1 MSFQNSYLITH
12 PSLLIT
18 HIFRLMP
25 RTRYSHLDPD
35 LIRQLLSE
43 MGLRRLFN
51 HLLLQ
56 SGGDVDEAMRWM
68 RMLQQRGYLDE
79 NIDLDQFFAQLM
91 AENVITADHEGN
103 LSLTAGGERQIR
115 RDALDEIFGGLHR
128 SMSGSHSVPTAGQGT
143 ERLTETRPYQFGDD
157 PMSIDSIRSI
167 QNAMKHNDP
176 ADPITIAAD
185 DLEVFETEHASSC
198 ATVVMIDIS
207 HSMILYGEDR
217 ITPAKKVALALTEL
231 ILTKYPKD
239 AIDVLLFGDE
249 AREVPISEI
258 AYVQVGPYHTN
269 TKAGLELAQRILRR
283 RKHNNKQIF
292 MITDGKPS
300 ALTENGRLYTNS
312 FGLDMKI
319 VNRTLEEADRCRRQG
334 IPITTFMLATDPM
347 LVNFVDQ
354 LSKINRGRAFYAS
367 ADRLGEYIL
376 ADYIRNRRKFV
387 H

>member
-1 MSFQNSYLITH
+1 LRHRYSYLD
-12 PSLLIT
+12 PELIK
-18 HIFRLMP
+18 
-25 RTRYSHLDPD
+25 
-35 LIRQLLSE
+35 QLLAE

-56 SGGDVDEAMRWM
+56 SGGDVEEAMRWM
-68 RMLQQRGYLDE
+68 RALQERGYIDPS
-79 NIDLDQFFAQLM
+79 IDLDAFFARLVE
-91 AENVITADHEGN
+91 ENIIGEDANGN
-103 LSLTAGGERQIR
+103 VVLAAGGERQIR
-115 RDALDEIFGGLHR
+115 RDALDEIFGGLQK
-128 SMSGSHSVPTAGQGT
+128 SMTGSHSVNNAGQGT
-143 ERLTETRPYQFGDD
+143 ERLTETRQYQFGDD

-167 QNAMKHNDP
+167 QNTMKHTDP
-176 ADPITIAAD
+176 SDPILITEE
-185 DLEVFETEHASSC
+185 DLEVFETEHNSSC

-207 HSMILYGEDR
+207 HSMVLYGEDR

-231 ILTKYPKD
+231 IISKYPKD
-239 AIDVLLFGDE
+239 AIDVLLFGDD

-258 AYVQVGPYHTN
+258 PYVKVGPYHTN

-300 ALTENGRLYTNS
+300 ALFEGGRLYTNS

-319 VNRTLEEADRCRRQG
+319 VNRTLEEADKCRRSG

-347 LVNFVDQ
+347 LVNFVEQ
-354 LSKINRGRAFYAS
+354 LSKINRGRAFYS
-367 ADRLGEYIL
+367 SVDRLGEYIL

>member
-1 MSFQNSYLITH
+1 MRH
-12 PSLLIT
+12 
-18 HIFRLMP
+18 
-25 RTRYSHLDPD
+25 RYSYLDPD
-35 LIRQLLSE
+35 LIRQLLAE

-68 RMLQQRGYLDE
+68 RALQDRGYIDP
-79 NIDLDQFFAQLM
+79 NIDLDAFFARLM
-91 AENVITADHEGN
+91 EENVIGEDANGN
-103 LSLTAGGERQIR
+103 VVLGAGGERQIR
-115 RDALDEIFGGLHR
+115 RDALDEIFGGLQK
-128 SMSGSHSVPTAGQGT
+128 SLTGSHSVANAGQGT

-157 PMSIDSIRSI
+157 PMAIDSIRSL
-167 QNAMKHNDP
+167 QNAMKHTDP
-176 ADPITIAAD
+176 ADAILMTEE
-185 DLEVFETEHASSC
+185 DLEVFETEHNSSC

-239 AIDVLLFGDE
+239 SIDVLLFGDE
-249 AREVPISEI
+249 AIEVPIAEI
-258 AYVQVGPYHTN
+258 PYVKVGPYHTN
-269 TKAGLELAQRILRR
+269 TKAGLELAQRILQR

-300 ALTENGRLYTNS
+300 ALTENGMLYTNS

-319 VNRTLEEADRCRRQG
+319 VNRTLEEADRCRRAG

-347 LVNFVDQ
+347 LVNFVEQ
-354 LSKINRGRAFYAS
+354 LSKINRGRAFYS
-367 ADRLGEYIL
+367 SPDRLGEYIL

>member
-1 MSFQNSYLITH
+1 MRH
-12 PSLLIT
+12 
-18 HIFRLMP
+18 
-25 RTRYSHLDPD
+25 RYSYLDPD
-35 LIRQLLSE
+35 LIRQILSE

-56 SGGDVDEAMRWM
+56 TGGDVEEAMQWM
-68 RMLQQRGYLDE
+68 RVLQERGLIDE
-79 NIDLDQFFAQLM
+79 DVDLDAFFARLLE
-91 AENVITADHEGN
+91 ENVISQDANGN
-103 LSLTAGGERQIR
+103 VTLATGGERQIR
-115 RDALDEIFGGLHR
+115 RDALDEIFGGLQK
-128 SMSGSHSVPTAGQGT
+128 SLTGSHSVATAGQGT

-157 PMSIDSIRSI
+157 PMSLDSIRTL

-176 ADPITIAAD
+176 SGDISIVEE
-185 DLEVFETEHASSC
+185 DLEVFETEHNSSC

-231 ILTKYPKD
+231 IITKYPKD
-239 AIDVLLFGDE
+239 SIDVLLFGDD
-249 AREVPISEI
+249 AVEVPISEI
-258 AYVQVGPYHTN
+258 PYVKVGPYHTN

-283 RKHNNKQIF
+283 RKHANKQIF

-300 ALTENGRLYTNS
+300 ALFENGHLYTNS

-319 VNRTLEEADRCRRQG
+319 VNRTLEEADRCRRAN

-347 LVNFVDQ
+347 LVNFVEQ
-354 LSKINRGRAFYAS
+354 LSQINRGRAFYS
-367 ADRLGEYIL
+367 SPDRLGEYIL

>member
-1 MSFQNSYLITH
+1 M
-12 PSLLIT
+12 
-18 HIFRLMP
+18 
-25 RTRYSHLDPD
+25 RTRYSHLDPE
-35 LIRQLLSE
+35 LIQRLLAE

-56 SGGDVDEAMRWM
+56 TGGDVEEAMRWM
-68 RMLQQRGYLDE
+68 RELQRRGLIPADT
-79 NIDLDQFFAQLM
+79 DLEEFFARLL
-91 AENVITADHEGN
+91 EDRVIGQDGEGN
-103 LSLTAGGERQIR
+103 LTLSAGGERQIR
-115 RDALDEIFGGLHR
+115 RDALDEIFGGLQK
-128 SMSGSHSVPTAGQGT
+128 SMSGYHSVSNAGQGT
-143 ERLTETRPYQFGDD
+143 ERLTETRPYRFGDD
-157 PMSIDSIRSI
+157 PMAIDAVRST
-167 QNAMKHNDP
+167 QNAMKHSDP
-176 ADPITIAAD
+176 AGAIAMTED
-185 DLEVFETEHASSC
+185 DLEVFDTEHASNC

-249 AREVPISEI
+249 ATEVPISEI
-258 AYVQVGPYHTN
+258 PYVQVGPYHTN

-283 RKHNNKQIF
+283 RKHANKQIF

-300 ALTENGRLYTNS
+300 ALHENGRLYTNS

-319 VNRTLEEADRCRRQG
+319 VNRTLEEADRCRRAG
-334 IPITTFMLATDPM
+334 IPITTFMLATDPT
-347 LVNFVDQ
+347 LVNFVEQ

-367 ADRLGEYIL
+367 PDRLGEYIL

>member
-1 MSFQNSYLITH
+1 
-12 PSLLIT
+12 
-18 HIFRLMP
+18 
-25 RTRYSHLDPD
+25 
-35 LIRQLLSE
+35 

-56 SGGDVDEAMRWM
+56 SGGDVDDAMRWM
-68 RMLQQRGYLDE
+68 RALQDRGYIDDDV
-79 NIDLDQFFAQLM
+79 DLDAFFAQLM
-91 AENVITADHEGN
+91 QENVIGQDGN
-103 LSLTAGGERQIR
+103 GDLTLGVAGERQIR
-115 RDALDEIFGGLHR
+115 RDALDEIFGGLQK
-128 SMSGSHSVPTAGQGT
+128 SMTGSHSVNTAGQGT
-143 ERLTETRPYQFGDD
+143 ERLTETRPYTFGDD
-157 PMSIDSIRSI
+157 PMSIDSSRSL

-176 ADPITIAAD
+176 DGQISIVED
-185 DLEVFETEHASSC
+185 DLEVFETEHHSSC

-239 AIDVLLFGDE
+239 SIDVLLFGDT

-258 AYVQVGPYHTN
+258 AYVQVGPEHTN
-269 TKAGLELAQRILRR
+269 TKAGLQLAQQILRR
-283 RKHNNKQIF
+283 RKHANKQIF

-319 VNRTLEEADRCRRQG
+319 VNRTLEEADRCRRAN

-347 LVNFVDQ
+347 LVNFVEQ
-354 LSKINRGRAFYAS
+354 LSKINRGRAFYS
-367 ADRLGEYIL
+367 SPDRLGEYIL

>member
-1 MSFQNSYLITH
+1 MRS
-12 PSLLIT
+12 
-18 HIFRLMP
+18 
-25 RTRYSHLDPD
+25 RYSHLDPD
-35 LIRQLLSE
+35 LIRQLLAE

-56 SGGDVDEAMRWM
+56 TSGDVEEAMRWM
-68 RMLQQRGYLDE
+68 RVLQERGYIDPDV
-79 NIDLDQFFAQLM
+79 DLDAFFAQLM
-91 AENVITADHEGN
+91 QENVIGQDGEGN
-103 LSLTAGGERQIR
+103 LALSSGGERQIR
-115 RDALDEIFGGLHR
+115 RDALDEIFGGLKK
-128 SMSGSHSVPTAGQGT
+128 SMTGYHSVANAGAGT
-143 ERLTETRPYQFGDD
+143 ERLTETRPYHFGDD
-157 PMSIDSIRSI
+157 PMSIDSNRSL

-176 ADPITIAAD
+176 AGALSITED
-185 DLEVFETEHASSC
+185 DLEVFETEHSSNC

-249 AREVPISEI
+249 ATEVPISEI
-258 AYVQVGPYHTN
+258 PYVQVGPYHTN

-283 RKHNNKQIF
+283 RRHANKQIF

-300 ALTENGRLYTNS
+300 ALFENGRLYTNS

-319 VNRTLEEADRCRRQG
+319 VNRTLEEADRCRRTG

-354 LSKINRGRAFYAS
+354 LSKMNRGRAYYAS
-367 ADRLGEYIL
+367 PDRLGEYIL

>member
-1 MSFQNSYLITH
+1 MRH
-12 PSLLIT
+12 
-18 HIFRLMP
+18 
-25 RTRYSHLDPD
+25 RYSHLDPE
-35 LIRQLLSE
+35 LIRQLLAE

-56 SGGDVDEAMRWM
+56 TSGDVEEAMRWM
-68 RMLQQRGYLDE
+68 RMLQERGY
-79 NIDLDQFFAQLM
+79 IDPDVDLEAFFAQLM
-91 AENVITADHEGN
+91 QENVIGQDGSGN
-103 LSLTAGGERQIR
+103 LALSSGGERQIR
-115 RDALDEIFGGLHR
+115 RDALDEIFGGLKK
-128 SMSGSHSVPTAGQGT
+128 SMTGYHSVANAGAGT
-143 ERLTETRPYQFGDD
+143 ERLTETRPYHFGDD
-157 PMSIDSIRSI
+157 PMSIDSIRSL

-176 ADPITIAAD
+176 ADAITITED
-185 DLEVFETEHASSC
+185 DLEVFETEHSSNC

-239 AIDVLLFGDE
+239 AIDVLLFGDD
-249 AREVPISEI
+249 ATEVPISEI
-258 AYVQVGPYHTN
+258 PYVQVGPYHTN

-283 RKHNNKQIF
+283 RRHANKQIF

-319 VNRTLEEADRCRRQG
+319 VNRTLEEADRCRRAG

-354 LSKINRGRAFYAS
+354 LSKMNRGRAYYS
-367 ADRLGEYIL
+367 SPDRLGEYVF

>member
-1 MSFQNSYLITH
+1 MRH
-12 PSLLIT
+12 
-18 HIFRLMP
+18 
-25 RTRYSHLDPD
+25 RYGHLDPD
-35 LIRQLLSE
+35 LIRRLLEE

-51 HLLLQ
+51 QLLLQ
-56 SGGDVDEAMRWM
+56 SGGDVEEAMRWM
-68 RMLQQRGYLDE
+68 RMLQQRGY
-79 NIDLDQFFAQLM
+79 IDPDVDLEAFFAQLLE
-91 AENVITADHEGN
+91 ENILGQDADGN
-103 LSLTAGGERQIR
+103 VVLAAGGERQIR
-115 RDALDEIFGGLHR
+115 RDALDEIFGGLQK
-128 SMSGSHSVPTAGQGT
+128 SMSGYHSVANAGQGT
-143 ERLTETRPYQFGDD
+143 ERLTETRPYHFGDD
-157 PMSIDSIRSI
+157 PMSIDSIRSL

-176 ADPITIAAD
+176 ADAISITED
-185 DLEVFETEHASSC
+185 DLEVFETEHNSSC

-231 ILTKYPKD
+231 IMTKYPKD
-239 AIDVLLFGDE
+239 AIDVLLFGDD
-249 AREVPISEI
+249 AKEVPISEI
-258 AYVQVGPYHTN
+258 AYAQVGPYHTN

-319 VNRTLEEADRCRRQG
+319 VNRTLEEADRCRRAG

-367 ADRLGEYIL
+367 PDRLGEYIL

>member
-1 MSFQNSYLITH
+1 MRH
-12 PSLLIT
+12 
-18 HIFRLMP
+18 
-25 RTRYSHLDPD
+25 RYSYLDPD
-35 LIRQLLSE
+35 LIRQLLEE

-56 SGGDVDEAMRWM
+56 SGGDVEEAMRWM
-68 RMLQQRGYLDE
+68 HALQDRGYIDP
-79 NIDLDQFFAQLM
+79 NIDLDAFFAKLM
-91 AENVITADHEGN
+91 EENVIGQDADGN
-103 LSLTAGGERQIR
+103 AVLGAGGERQIR
-115 RDALDEIFGGLHR
+115 RDALDEIFGGLQK
-128 SMSGSHSVPTAGQGT
+128 SLTGSHSVASAGQGS

-157 PMSIDSIRSI
+157 PMAIDSIRSL
-167 QNAMKHNDP
+167 QNAMKHTDP
-176 ADPITIAAD
+176 ADPILMAED
-185 DLEVFETEHASSC
+185 DLEVFETEHNSSC

-239 AIDVLLFGDE
+239 SIDVLLFGDE
-249 AREVPISEI
+249 ATEVPIAEI
-258 AYVQVGPYHTN
+258 PYVQVGPFHTN

-283 RKHNNKQIF
+283 HKHNNKQIF

-300 ALTENGRLYTNS
+300 ALTENGHLYTNS

-319 VNRTLEEADRCRRQG
+319 VNRTLEEADRCRRAN

-347 LVNFVDQ
+347 LVNFVEQ
-354 LSKINRGRAFYAS
+354 LSKINRGRAFYS
-367 ADRLGEYIL
+367 SPDRLGEYIL

>member
-1 MSFQNSYLITH
+1 MRHRYSYLD
-12 PSLLIT
+12 PQLIQ
-18 HIFRLMP
+18 
-25 RTRYSHLDPD
+25 
-35 LIRQLLSE
+35 QLLAE

-56 SGGDVDEAMRWM
+56 TGGDVEEAIEWMKALQARGYIDPNVDLDEFLQ
-68 RMLQQRGYLDE
+68 RMLAE
-79 NIDLDQFFAQLM
+79 NIIGQDG
-91 AENVITADHEGN
+91 NGN
-103 LSLTAGGERQIR
+103 LVLAAAGERQIR
-115 RDALDEIFGGLHR
+115 RDALDQIFGGLKKSAAGYHA
-128 SMSGSHSVPTAGQGT
+128 VATAGQGS
-143 ERLTETRPYQFGDD
+143 ERLTETRSYRFGDD
-157 PMSIDSIRSI
+157 PTSIDGVRTL
-167 QNAMKHNDP
+167 QNAMRN
-176 ADPITIAAD
+176 ADPSDDIRISED
-185 DLEVFETEHASSC
+185 DLEVFETEHNSSC

-239 AIDVLLFGDE
+239 AIDVVLFGDE
-249 AREVPISEI
+249 ATEVPISEI
-258 AYVQVGPYHTN
+258 PYVKVGPFHTN
-269 TKAGLELAQRILRR
+269 TKAGLELAQRVLRR

-300 ALTENGRLYTNS
+300 ALTEGGRLYTNS

-319 VNRTLEEADRCRRQG
+319 VNRTLEEADRCRRAH

-347 LVNFVDQ
+347 LVNFVEQ
-354 LSKINRGRAFYAS
+354 LSQINRGRAFYTS
-367 ADRLGEYIL
+367 PDRLGEYIL

>member
-1 MSFQNSYLITH
+1 LRSRYSYLD
-12 PSLLIT
+12 PALIQ
-18 HIFRLMP
+18 
-25 RTRYSHLDPD
+25 
-35 LIRQLLSE
+35 QLLAE

-56 SGGDVDEAMRWM
+56 SGGDVEEAMRWM
-68 RMLQQRGYLDE
+68 RMLQQRGYLDPD
-79 NIDLDQFFAQLM
+79 IDLEAFFAQLM
-91 AENVITADHEGN
+91 AENVITSDHEGN
-103 LSLTAGGERQIR
+103 LALTAGGERQIR
-115 RDALDEIFGGLHR
+115 RDALDEIFGGLQR
-128 SMSGSHSVPTAGQGT
+128 SMTGSHSVATAGQGT

-157 PMSIDSIRSI
+157 PMAIDSIRSI

-176 ADPITIAAD
+176 ADPIGITEE

-231 ILTKYPKD
+231 IMAKYPKD

-249 AREVPISEI
+249 ATEVPISQI
-258 AYVQVGPYHTN
+258 PYVQCGPYHTN
-269 TKAGLELAQRILRR
+269 TKAGLQLAQQILRR

-300 ALTENGRLYTNS
+300 ALHENGRLYTNS

-319 VNRTLEEADRCRRQG
+319 VNRTLEEADRCRRAG

-347 LVNFVDQ
+347 LVNFVEQ
-354 LSKINRGRAFYAS
+354 LSKINRGRAFYS
-367 ADRLGEYIL
+367 SPDRLGEYIL

>member
-1 MSFQNSYLITH
+1 V
-12 PSLLIT
+12 
-18 HIFRLMP
+18 

-35 LIRQLLSE
+35 LIRRMLAE

-68 RMLQQRGYLDE
+68 RMLQERGL
-79 NIDLDQFFAQLM
+79 IDPDMDLEAFFARLL
-91 AENVITADHEGN
+91 EDRVIGQDGNGN
-103 LSLTAGGERQIR
+103 LTLSAGGERQIR
-115 RDALDEIFGGLHR
+115 RDALDEIFGGLER
-128 SMSGSHSVPTAGQGT
+128 SMRGDHSVANPGQGT
-143 ERLTETRPYQFGDD
+143 ERLTETRPYRFGDD
-157 PMSIDSIRSI
+157 PMAIDSIRSL
-167 QNAMKHNDP
+167 QNAMKHSDP
-176 ADPITIAAD
+176 AGAIEMTED
-185 DLEVFETEHASSC
+185 DLEVFDTEHASNC

-249 AREVPISEI
+249 ATEVPISEI
-258 AYVQVGPYHTN
+258 PYVQVGPYHTN

-283 RKHNNKQIF
+283 RRHANKQIF

-300 ALTENGRLYTNS
+300 ALHENGRLYTNS

-319 VNRTLEEADRCRRQG
+319 VNRTLEEADRCRRAG
-334 IPITTFMLATDPM
+334 IPITTFMLASDPM
-347 LVNFVDQ
+347 LVNFVEQ
-354 LSKINRGRAFYAS
+354 LSKINRGRAFYS
-367 ADRLGEYIL
+367 SPDRLGEYIL
-376 ADYIRNRRKFV
+376 ADYIRNRRKYV

>member
-1 MSFQNSYLITH
+1 MRH
-12 PSLLIT
+12 
-18 HIFRLMP
+18 
-25 RTRYSHLDPD
+25 RYSHLDPD
-35 LIRQLLSE
+35 LIQRLLNE

-56 SGGDVDEAMRWM
+56 SGGDVEEAMRWM
-68 RMLQQRGYLDE
+68 RLLQERGYLDPDV
-79 NIDLDQFFAQLM
+79 DLDAFFAQLM
-91 AENVITADHEGN
+91 EENVIGQDGEGN
-103 LSLTAGGERQIR
+103 LTLSAGGERQIR
-115 RDALDEIFGGLHR
+115 RDALDEIFGGLKK
-128 SMSGSHSVPTAGQGT
+128 SMTGYHSIANAGQGT
-143 ERLTETRPYQFGDD
+143 ERLTETRQYQFGDD
-157 PMSIDSIRSI
+157 PMSIDSIRSL

-176 ADPITIAAD
+176 SDPITIEED
-185 DLEVFETEHASSC
+185 DLEVFENEHNSNC

-249 AREVPISEI
+249 ATEVPISEI
-258 AYVQVGPYHTN
+258 PYVQVGPYHTN
-269 TKAGLELAQRILRR
+269 TKAGLELAQQILRR
-283 RKHNNKQIF
+283 RRHSNKQIF

-300 ALTENGRLYTNS
+300 ALFENGRLYTNS

-319 VNRTLEEADRCRRQG
+319 VNRTLEEADRCRRAG
-334 IPITTFMLATDPM
+334 VPITTFMLATDPM

-354 LSKINRGRAFYAS
+354 LSKINRGRAFYS
-367 ADRLGEYIL
+367 SPDRLGEYIL

>member
-1 MSFQNSYLITH
+1 MRQ
-12 PSLLIT
+12 
-18 HIFRLMP
+18 
-25 RTRYSHLDPD
+25 RYGFLDPD
-35 LIRQLLSE
+35 VIRQLLDE

-51 HLLLQ
+51 NLLLQ
-56 SGGDVDEAMRWM
+56 TGGDVEEAMRWM
-68 RMLQQRGYLDE
+68 RALQERGYIDE
-79 NIDLDQFFAQLM
+79 NVDLDAFFAQLLQ
-91 AENVITADHEGN
+91 ENVIGMDGEGN
-103 LSLTAGGERQIR
+103 LSLAAGGERQIR
-115 RDALDEIFGGLHR
+115 RDALDEIFGGLQK
-128 SMSGSHSVPTAGQGT
+128 SLTGSHSVANAGQGT
-143 ERLTETRPYQFGDD
+143 ERLTETRPYHFGDD
-157 PMSIDSIRSI
+157 PMSIDSIRSL

-176 ADPITIAAD
+176 ADPITIVED
-185 DLEVFETEHASSC
+185 DLEVFETEHNSSC

-239 AIDVLLFGDE
+239 SIDVLLFGDE
-249 AREVPISEI
+249 AREVPIAEI
-258 AYVQVGPYHTN
+258 PYVQVGPFHTN
-269 TKAGLELAQRILRR
+269 TKAGLQLAQQILRR

-300 ALTENGRLYTNS
+300 ALTEGGKLYTNS

-319 VNRTLEEADRCRRQG
+319 VNRTLEEADRCRRAN

-347 LVNFVDQ
+347 LVNFVEQ
-354 LSKINRGRAFYAS
+354 LSKINRGRAFYS
-367 ADRLGEYIL
+367 SPDRLGEYIL

>member
-1 MSFQNSYLITH
+1 M
-12 PSLLIT
+12 
-18 HIFRLMP
+18 
-25 RTRYSHLDPD
+25 RTRYAHLDPE
-35 LIRQLLSE
+35 LIQRLLAE

-56 SGGDVDEAMRWM
+56 TGGDVEEAMRWM
-68 RMLQQRGYLDE
+68 RMLQERGYLDP
-79 NIDLDQFFAQLM
+79 DLDLEAFFAQLM
-91 AENVITADHEGN
+91 EENIIGQDREGN
-103 LSLTAGGERQIR
+103 LTLAAGGERQIR
-115 RDALDEIFGGLHR
+115 RDALDEIFGGLQK
-128 SMSGSHSVPTAGQGT
+128 SITGQHSVNNAGSGT
-143 ERLTETRPYQFGDD
+143 ERLTETRPYHFGDD
-157 PMSIDSIRSI
+157 PMSIDASRTL
-167 QNAMKHNDP
+167 QNVMKHTDP
-176 ADPITIAAD
+176 GDDIRIGED
-185 DLEVFETEHASSC
+185 DLEVFETEHLSSC

-249 AREVPISEI
+249 ATEVPISEI
-258 AYVQVGPYHTN
+258 PYVQVGPYHTN

-283 RKHNNKQIF
+283 RKHANKQIF

-300 ALTENGRLYTNS
+300 ALHENGRLYTNS

-319 VNRTLEEADRCRRQG
+319 VNRTLEEADRCRRAN
-334 IPITTFMLATDPM
+334 IPITTFMLATDPT